1 MKKFGVEMEIVGI
14 RREKALRAIR
24 AVGVDIREE
33 NYNHTDSA
41 SHWKIVSDSS
51 VRDGFEVV
59 SPILE
64 GEAGLEQLRVTAA
77 ALDDAGA
84 TADRSCGLHVHIDAH
99 GLSTA
104 ECRKIIRRYAAFEV
118 EIDAFMP
125 QSRRANNNTYC
136 RSIREQIHSR
146 AFQRASTLSELA
158 HSMPGR
164 YFKINLQAYLRHGT
178 IEFRQH
184 SGSANAT
191 KVCNWVRFLQ
201 AFIDESCR
209 RAHPEITAAPSL
221 PSTGGVMGRLAA
233 LFAAQ
238 RIVSLETMMES
249 FGWQAHT
256 ARATIARLR
265 RTGLDIR
272 PLRGQHSYELI
283 GGAAG
288 ETPIPCEDS
297 LFAGIPA
304 DLATFYRNRAA
315 VFSAVA

>member
-1 MKKFGVEMEIVGI
+1 MEIVGI
-14 RREKALRAIR
+14 RREKALRALR

-41 SHWKIVSDSS
+41 SHWKTVPDGS
-51 VRDGFEVV
+51 VRNGFEVV

-64 GEAGLEQLRVTAA
+64 GEAGLEQLRVTA

-99 GLSTA
+99 GFSTE
-104 ECRKIIRRYAAFEV
+104 ECRNIIRRYAAFETG
-118 EIDAFMP
+118 IDAFMP
-125 QSRRANNNTYC
+125 QSRRGNNNTYC
-136 RSIREQIHSR
+136 RSIREQIHSP
-146 AFQRASTLSELA
+146 AFQRANALSELA
-158 HSMPGR
+158 HAMPNR
-164 YFKINLQAYLRHGT
+164 YLKINLQAYLRHGT

-191 KVCNWVRFLQ
+191 KICNWVRFLQ

-209 RAHPEITAAPSL
+209 RAHPENTAAPSL
-221 PSTGGVMGRLAA
+221 PSTGGVMGRLTA

-238 RIVSLETMMES
+238 RIVSLETMMER

-272 PLRGQHSYELI
+272 PLRGRHSYELI

-288 ETPIPCEDS
+288 ETPGPCEDS

-304 DLATFYRNRAA
+304 DIVTFYRNRAA